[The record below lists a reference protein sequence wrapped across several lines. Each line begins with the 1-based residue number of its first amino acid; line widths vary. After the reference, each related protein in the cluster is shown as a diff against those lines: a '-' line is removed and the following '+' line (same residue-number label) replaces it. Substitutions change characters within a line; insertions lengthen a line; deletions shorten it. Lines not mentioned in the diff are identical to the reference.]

1 MLIDL
6 DRLRHCLGPVA
17 HRLDVDALDSCASTS
32 SLLLERTAGG
42 AASGSVIVV
51 DAQTAGR
58 GRRGRVWLSAPEAS
72 LTFSLL
78 WRFDSQTPLAGLSLA
93 VGVAV
98 ARALASLGVAGVGLK
113 WPNDILRREGGK
125 GTGSWGKL
133 AGVLIELSSDRRGVA
148 AVIGVGINL
157 AAPPDSA
164 ALDFPATGLAMAGAA
179 PPERHVLLAALLS
192 ELVAVLDVF
201 AGAGFAAFSEEWSR
215 CHAFAGETVRVLE
228 EQREVVLGVCRGA
241 DLDGALLVET
251 RDGMMRCLSG
261 DVSLRLA

>member
-6 DRLRHCLGPVA
+6 DRLHQCLGPVA
-17 HRLDVDALDSCASTS
+17 HRLDVDALESCASTS
-32 SLLLERTAGG
+32 SLLLERTTVG

-78 WRFDSQTPLAGLSLA
+78 WRFDPQTPLAGLSLA

-113 WPNDILRREGGK
+113 WPNDILLRSAGQGDGR
-125 GTGSWGKL
+125 WGKL
-133 AGVLIELSSDRRGVA
+133 AGVLIELASDRRGVN
-148 AVIGVGINL
+148 AVIGIGINL
-157 AAPPDSA
+157 EVPPASDS
-164 ALDFPATGLAMAGAA
+164 LDFPAAGLGAA
-179 PPERHVLLAALLS
+179 GGAGLDRHVLLAALLS
-192 ELVAVLDVF
+192 ELVAVLDAF
-201 AGAGFAAFSEEWSR
+201 AGAGFAAFAEEWSR

-228 EQREVVLGVCRGA
+228 DEREMVLGVCRGA

-251 RDGMMRCLSG
+251 REGMMRCLSG